1 MGSVV
6 DFNMKKDEEI
16 KTAMES
22 LETFLVLGLDASGE
36 LFVASN
42 IERPQDINW
51 LIDMF
56 KTELLMGDFDA
67 ED

>member
-1 MGSVV
+1 MGSIV
-6 DFNMKKDEEI
+6 DFNTKKDEEI
-16 KTAMES
+16 KTAVES
-22 LETFLVLGLDASGE
+22 LESFLVLGQDASGE

-51 LIDMF
+51 LIDTF

-67 ED
+67 DD